1 MQPCIIGVPTRCAT
15 HQSGPRL
22 LTKHQRRSETQ
33 MATALTDRFVARYLR
48 EAEHRERSM
57 PVSAKD
63 QRKDTMTKS
72 MRAVAALI
80 AAAGATGAIGLAAPA
95 AHADTNDGKFLAA
108 MKSEGITDHVSPQH
122 AIEAAHAVCQKL
134 DAGQTPT
141 QVANDVLNS
150 SAMPAYHSG
159 FFVGASIK
167 EYCPQH
173 MP

>member
-1 MQPCIIGVPTRCAT
+1 
-15 HQSGPRL
+15 
-22 LTKHQRRSETQ
+22 

-48 EAEHRERSM
+48 EAEQRERSM
-57 PVSAKD
+57 PVSERD

-108 MKSEGITDHVSPQH
+108 LKSEGITDHVSPQH
-122 AIEAAHAVCQKL
+122 AIEAGHTVCQKL